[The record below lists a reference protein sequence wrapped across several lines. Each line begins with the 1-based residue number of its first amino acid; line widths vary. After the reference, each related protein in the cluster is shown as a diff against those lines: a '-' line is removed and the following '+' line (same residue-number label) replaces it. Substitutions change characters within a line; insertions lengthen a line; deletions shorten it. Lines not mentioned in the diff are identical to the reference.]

1 MLEERLMIEESMKK
15 EFELH
20 GNFIKTIP
28 GVASINGS
36 IILGKIGDIKRFESA
51 EKLVAFAGLDP
62 VIKESGK
69 RRSERSISKR
79 GDPLLRS
86 AIYMSTLSAVRYNPV
101 ISEFYKRWAELNGYG
116 MRWHGTEGIFSAVKR
131 KFGENTV
138 SRSEDGLL
146 AEGYQRFWSYDEIKE
161 FSPYSLKKE

>member
-1 MLEERLMIEESMKK
+1 MSIELSSLLRILKVMLEERLMIEESMKK

-20 GNFIKTIP
+20 GNFIKIIP
-28 GVASINGS
+28 RVASINGS
-36 IILGKIGDIKRFESA
+36 IILGKIRDIKRFESA

-62 VIKESGK
+62 IIKESSK

-101 ISEFYKRWAELNGYG
+101 ISEFYKRKVDGG
-116 MRWHGTEGIFSAVKR
+116 MPKKKALVAASRKQCHIIWSVWHNNKPFEIPNKLKTKAV
-131 KFGENTV
+131 
-138 SRSEDGLL
+138 
-146 AEGYQRFWSYDEIKE
+146 
-161 FSPYSLKKE
+161 